1 MEKYSTFWKRLFS
14 AIIDGIIFIPF
25 SYLGAYIEQGNNR
38 PLLFCWLL
46 LEAFLIMLYFVYL
59 HGRYGQTLGK
69 KVMNIRV
76 LDLNESK
83 TIGYKHAFYREAIP
97 FIFHS
102 IGMLFIISIS
112 INNTAYY
119 TEQLSIQY
127 NDFIFHTTLVW
138 VIIELSTMFTNPK
151 RRAVHDILA
160 RSVVVDL
167 SR

>member
-1 MEKYSTFWKRLFS
+1 MKQLKAVLQSYIRKTSFFLVFFIVKYFSIAFHLFS
-14 AIIDGIIFIPF
+14 
-25 SYLGAYIEQGNNR
+25 S
-38 PLLFCWLL
+38 
-46 LEAFLIMLYFVYL
+46 LEAFLIMLYSVYL

-83 TIGYKHAFYREAIP
+83 TIGFKYAFYREAIL

-119 TEQLSIQY
+119 TEQLSIL
-127 NDFIFHTTLVW
+127 NNLLIS
-138 VIIELSTMFTNPK
+138 IILDLLT
-151 RRAVHDILA
+151 ILP
-160 RSVVVDL
+160 L
-167 SR
+167 